1 MFIKHLK
8 PKLSALL
15 IILLALSLFFSAC
28 GGGRGAE
35 PGQSLNSQSNAL
47 ENSSSDLES
56 QGTLESDESSEEA
69 LDDGGLGKPSESQ
82 GEKAEIS
89 ASQNPKESASS
100 ASSGKPTTT
109 KRVNTTKPAK
119 TTKPTTTKPPQTKA
133 SPTAKETTTAKT
145 TPTPPGGKLLGKL
158 HLYIDAKNALP
169 HIKGKVGYDHIP
181 SSGVV
186 LDIEADLYEG
196 DSVAD
201 ILTRELDSRSI
212 PHKLTQGN
220 NYIKSLAGLAEKDC
234 GPYSGWYY
242 YVNGASPPIG
252 VGKYNQSMKPNP
264 GIDLY
269 PLKAGDK
276 IAFYYTVNQ
285 RDVPGRQ

>member
-1 MFIKHLK
+1 MKHLK

-15 IILLALSLFFSAC
+15 IILLTLSLFLSAC

-35 PGQSLNSQSNAL
+35 PGQSLNSQSSSL

-56 QGTLESDESSEEA
+56 SLSESPNTLESDESSEEA
-69 LDDGGLGKPSESQ
+69 LDGGSGKPNEIR
-82 GEKAEIS
+82 GEKDDTVD
-89 ASQNPKESASS
+89 SQNTKKSAAT
-100 ASSGKPTTT
+100 ASPGKPTTT
-109 KRVNTTKPAK
+109 KRVKETEPAK
-119 TTKPTTTKPPQTKA
+119 PTKA
-133 SPTAKETTTAKT
+133 RPTAKETTTAKT

-169 HIKGKVGYDHIP
+169 HIKGKPGYEKVP
-181 SSGVV
+181 SNGII
-186 LDIEADLYEG
+186 LDTQADLYEG

-234 GPYSGWYY
+234 GPMSGWYY
-242 YVNGASPPIG
+242 YVNGVSPPIG

-264 GIDLY
+264 TTDLY